1 MIEEPVCC
9 RADDDIHLV
18 AKIMKD
24 TNVGFLPV
32 VTGTDRVLRGVVTDR
47 DICLKM
53 VAEAVIGS
61 RTAAEIMTHDP
72 VVCRA
77 GDTIEHAL
85 ITMKNAHVRR
95 LPVINEENRLIGV
108 VSFEDIVRSH
118 AVEDEKICLELE
130 QIFVTAKPRHALH
143 DPTTI
148 GALA

>member
-1 MIEEPVCC
+1 
-9 RADDDIHLV
+9 
-18 AKIMKD
+18 
-24 TNVGFLPV
+24 
-32 VTGTDRVLRGVVTDR
+32 
-47 DICLKM
+47 
-53 VAEAVIGS
+53 
-61 RTAAEIMTHDP
+61 
-72 VVCRA
+72 VCRV
-77 GDTIEHAL
+77 GDTIEHGL